1 MPAWQHLRS
10 RTRDLKD
17 RAHSILVSGVGQD
30 TLPCSSRFTPAM
42 RAFSCAWQKPQRA
55 PSSPDGV
62 RHGMARGG
70 DGEHARTVP
79 ASSGSGNLED
89 LASACSHLKV
99 HSNQHDNE

>member
-1 MPAWQHLRS
+1 MPALQNLRS
-10 RTRDLKD
+10 RTRHLKD

-30 TLPCSSRFTPAM
+30 TLPCSSCYTPAM
-42 RAFSCAWQKPQRA
+42 RAFSCAWQKLQRA

-79 ASSGSGNLED
+79 TSSGSGKVED
-89 LASACSHLKV
+89 LASACSRLIV
-99 HSNQHDNE
+99 YSSQHSP